1 MTICDTYGKLRRRM
15 VAVCGQ
21 KVRTATKNARAVPGS
36 QDLYGLLF
44 YCCGHIYE
52 GTKQIQIKENDN
64 EVNGSGQI

>member
-1 MTICDTYGKLRRRM
+1 M

-21 KVRTATKNARAVPGS
+21 KVRTAAKNARAVPGS

-44 YCCGHIYE
+44 YCCG
-52 GTKQIQIKENDN
+52 TKQIQIKENDN